1 MFTKKGQL
9 SIEVLIIII
18 FFITFIY
25 VYNNLA
31 EQTVYSLEVNK
42 IKEQELTIALSVNEF
57 FEAQKNILADT
68 NIVDYNAT
76 YRLPTIA
83 IASKKITSCFV
94 DINLDNQLLIV
105 QTDYSNI
112 HTDLNVNLPISD
124 FNITGIISCG
134 QTILCEKSSTEI
146 IECRQ
151 I

>member
-57 FEAQKNILADT
+57 LEAQKNILADST
-68 NIVDYNAT
+68 IVDYNAT

-83 IASKKITSCFV
+83 IASRKLTSCFV
-94 DINLDNQLLIV
+94 DINLDTQQLIV

-112 HTDLNVNLPISD
+112 HTDIDINLSSTD
-124 FNITGIISCG
+124 FNISGIISCG
-134 QTILCEKSSTEI
+134 QTIVCDKPSTK

>member
-18 FFITFIY
+18 FLITFIY

-31 EQTVYSLEVNK
+31 EQAVYSLEVNK

-57 FEAQKNILADT
+57 LEAQKNILADT
-68 NIVDYNAT
+68 DIVDYNAT
-76 YRLPTIA
+76 FRIPTIT

-94 DINLDNQLLIV
+94 DVNLEDQKLIV
-105 QTDYSNI
+105 QTDFSNI
-112 HTDLNVNLPISD
+112 YTSININLPIAD
-124 FNITGIISCG
+124 FDISGKISCG
-134 QTILCEKSSTEI
+134 QTILCKLEDVKI
-146 IECRQ
+146 KCKQ